1 MKTRLCTIISMPLL
15 FLVATSFG
23 WRDPTQPASINSFSE
38 TSASMDD
45 RSDVTL
51 SAILSSLDRNIAVVN
66 GQYVQTGDIVDN
78 ITVMAITS
86 SAVDFKDAE
95 GEYKEE
101 FVREILKAAQEK
113 PKYAYNPKTFLH
125 QIGYR

>member
-1 MKTRLCTIISMPLL
+1 MKTRVCTIISMPLL

-38 TSASMDD
+38 TSSSMDD

-66 GQYVQTGDIVDN
+66 GQYVQTGDTVDN
-78 ITVMAITS
+78 ITVMAITP

-95 GEYKEE
+95 GEFTVSLYSDVKQPIEE
-101 FVREILKAAQEK
+101 SVS
-113 PKYAYNPKTFLH
+113 P
-125 QIGYR
+125 